1 MNTFIRSTKAQ
12 DGIARAIP
20 VFTSIHTLFSGWG
33 AVAVFSAALVFAGS
47 SLINASHHHVS
58 VSAMLAPVLLFAIG
72 LAPMIGAALVVWDI
86 PGVSRAGRSAGSQ
99 LIGASLSAVLFFPA
113 LLLVRAFT

>member
-1 MNTFIRSTKAQ
+1 MRTVIRSSKAQ
-12 DGIARAIP
+12 GGEPAIP
-20 VFTSIHTLFSGWG
+20 VFTSIQALFSGWG

-47 SLINASHHHVS
+47 SLITAHDHRVLA
-58 VSAMLAPVLLFAIG
+58 SAMLAPVLLFAIG
-72 LAPMIGAALVVWDI
+72 LAPMIGAALVVWT
-86 PGVSRAGRSAGSQ
+86 SRGSLAPTERRSQ

>member
-1 MNTFIRSTKAQ
+1 MNTFIRSTQAQ
-12 DGIARAIP
+12 DGVARTIP

-47 SLINASHHHVS
+47 SLINAPHHHVS

-72 LAPMIGAALVVWDI
+72 LAPMIGAALVVWT
-86 PGVSRAGRSAGSQ
+86 SRGSLAPEERRSQ

>member
-1 MNTFIRSTKAQ
+1 MNSFIRSTKAQ

-33 AVAVFSAALVFAGS
+33 AVAVFSAALFFAGS
-47 SLINASHHHVS
+47 GLINARDHHVS
-58 VSAMLAPVLLFAIG
+58 VGAMLAPVLLFAIG
-72 LAPMIGAALVVWDI
+72 LAPMIGAALVVWT
-86 PGVSRAGRSAGSQ
+86 SRGSLAPEERRSQ

>member
-12 DGIARAIP
+12 DGISGA
-20 VFTSIHTLFSGWG
+20 VSLSTSIHALFSGWG

-47 SLINASHHHVS
+47 SLINTRDHHVS
-58 VSAMLAPVLLFAIG
+58 VSATLAPVLLFAIG
-72 LAPMIGAALVVWDI
+72 LAPIIGAALVVWT
-86 PGVSRAGRSAGSQ
+86 SRGSLAPEERRAQ